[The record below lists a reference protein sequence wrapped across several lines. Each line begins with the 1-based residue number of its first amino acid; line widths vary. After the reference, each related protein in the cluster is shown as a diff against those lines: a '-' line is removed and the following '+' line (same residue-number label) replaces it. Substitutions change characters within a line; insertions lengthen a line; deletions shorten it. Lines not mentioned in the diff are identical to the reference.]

1 DLPSVKLLV
10 DKNKAWFRA
19 TDVETKRELW
29 HEILTNHA
37 DNVYIIG
44 LVNAT
49 KQPIVIHKK
58 LRNIPDEGVYNWHPG
73 AYFGIYRPATFWFA
87 TDGAGKK

>member
-1 DLPSVKLLV
+1 M

-19 TDVETKRELW
+19 TDVETKRGLW